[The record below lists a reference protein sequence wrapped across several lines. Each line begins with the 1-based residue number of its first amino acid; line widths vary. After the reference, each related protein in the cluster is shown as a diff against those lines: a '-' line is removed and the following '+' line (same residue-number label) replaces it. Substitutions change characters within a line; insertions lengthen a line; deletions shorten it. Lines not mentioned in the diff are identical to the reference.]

1 MPDVCR
7 SFEVGSSGCGGE
19 GTKIP
24 SRGRINNPGI
34 NRGMGSFSNFESM
47 MTHFGKGDSNPFQYS
62 WPENS
67 WTEKPCELQF
77 MGSQSQIRLGTH
89 THIHMFTGDLENT
102 VQSCMDTTIIF

>member
-24 SRGRINNPGI
+24 SRRRINSRGI

-47 MTHFGKGDSNPFQYS
+47 MTHFGKCVFLAG
-62 WPENS
+62 
-67 WTEKPCELQF
+67 KF
-77 MGSQSQIRLGTH
+77 MDRETLRATVHGVAKSDTTGHTHTYTHVYRRLGKYSTKLHRYYTH
-89 THIHMFTGDLENT
+89 YFL
-102 VQSCMDTTIIF
+102 SR